1 MKARANKL
9 DPFAARLREWAAEGK
24 TLQQIQEELLKDGCT
39 SSVSSIGDYLSRLR
53 QEDLERR
60 LFATIATGGRMNREL
75 DSAFATNPE
84 PDVERLIQVSKTL
97 IMSLQVQGV
106 ANPKMLALANAMQQT
121 VLSYLSAK
129 TKAALEARKLEL
141 SESKYRDLVA
151 EKKRVMQA
159 EINKAKKT
167 GGLTTETL
175 HKIETELNLL

>member
-9 DPFAARLREWAAEGK
+9 DPFAERLREWAAEGK
-24 TLQQIQEELLKDGCT
+24 TLQQIQAELLKDGCT
-39 SSVSSIGDYLSRLR
+39 SSISSIGDYLSRLR
-53 QEDLERR
+53 QEDLESK

-75 DSAFATNPE
+75 DAAFASNPE

-151 EKKRVMQA
+151 EKKRVIEA
-159 EINKAKKT
+159 ELAKAKRK
-167 GGLTTETL
+167 GGISKDTMEA
-175 HKIETELNLL
+175 IEQELKLL